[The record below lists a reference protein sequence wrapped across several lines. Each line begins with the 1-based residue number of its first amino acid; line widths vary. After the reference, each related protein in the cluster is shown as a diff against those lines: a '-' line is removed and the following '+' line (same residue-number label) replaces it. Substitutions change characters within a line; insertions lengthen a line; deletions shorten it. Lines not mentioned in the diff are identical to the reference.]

1 MKFEQALS
9 LRTIAELIG
18 ATVHGDE
25 NYKATGLNEI
35 HMVEEGDI
43 TFTDHPKY
51 YKKSL
56 QSAAS
61 VVIINAVPEDTYG
74 KHLLVHS
81 DPFSA
86 LNKLISYCKPDLQ
99 KPNNGISPTAR
110 IGKNVV
116 ISPNVTIGDNVEIG
130 DNTILHPNVCIYRD
144 VVIGKNCIVHAGC
157 VIGADAF
164 YFKGRPGY
172 YDKFQTCG
180 RVLIGDD
187 VELGALC
194 TIDRGVTGDTI
205 IGKGCKF
212 DNQIHVGHDT
222 YIGERVLMAAQC
234 AIAGVCHIED
244 EVILWGQIGVTKE
257 VHIGKGAQVL
267 AKSGVIED
275 LEAGKRYL
283 GNPTSEAFAKNREWI
298 LLRKLPGIVKALEK
312 QGVL

>member
-1 MKFEQALS
+1 MKFEQPLS

-18 ATVHGDE
+18 AEIHGDE
-25 NYKATGLNEI
+25 NFRATGLNEI
-35 HMVEEGDI
+35 HMVGEGDI

-61 VVIINAVPEDTYG
+61 VILMNALPEDNYG
-74 KHLLVHS
+74 KHLLIHP

-86 LNKLISYCKPDLQ
+86 LNKLISYCKPNLST
-99 KPNNGISPTAR
+99 PNASISSSAR
-110 IGKNVV
+110 IGRNVT
-116 ISPNVTIGDNVEIG
+116 ISPYVTIGDNVSIG
-130 DNTILHPNVCIYRD
+130 DNTIIHPNVCIYRD
-144 VVIGKNCIVHAGC
+144 VSIGNDCIIHAGC

-164 YFKGRPGY
+164 YFKRRPAY

-180 RVLIGDD
+180 RVLIGNN

-205 IGKGCKF
+205 IGNGSKF
-212 DNQIHVGHDT
+212 DNQVHIGHDT

-234 AIAGVCHIED
+234 AIAGVCRIED
-244 EVILWGQIGVTKE
+244 DVILWGQIGVTKE
-257 VHIGKGAQVL
+257 ITIGKGTQVL
-267 AKSGVIED
+267 AKSGVIEN

-298 LLRKLPGIVKALEK
+298 LLRKLPAIVKALEK
-312 QGVL
+312 QGEL